1 MPKTSLTVYA
11 LELPGIRKIVAA
23 PSYPHAA
30 KLLNV
35 SAYILK
41 THGGITSSSSERKVA
56 LDDPG
61 AVFARGVDDDDW
73 TKITSSSKSRRLPPH
88 GGPRQSGGKPREA
101 ETVAIPRAVRLSD
114 PHYAAFHALGGVT
127 WFRRE
132 LRQGDAVEGQ
142 ELKASW
148 NVPGTAGIRSIRL
161 SAEDHARFIKLGGTR
176 WLRLRIEQS
185 APEHAPERPQ
195 DSDSKDP
202 ADL

>member
-41 THGGITSSSSERKVA
+41 TYGGITSSSSEKKVA

-61 AVFARGVDDDDW
+61 AVFARGVDEDGW

-114 PHYAAFHALGGVT
+114 AHYAAFHALGGVA

-132 LRQGDAVEGQ
+132 LRQGKVIEGQ

-148 NVPGTAGIRSIRL
+148 NIPGTAGIRSIRL
-161 SAEDHARFIKLGGTR
+161 SAEDHARFITLGGTR
-176 WLRLRIEQS
+176 WLRMRIEQT
-185 APEHAPERPQ
+185 APEHAPH
-195 DSDSKDP
+195 DSEDGRLKDSSEP
-202 ADL
+202 